1 MLRLG
6 LERREAKMVDINSFA
21 VLGGDKRQAA
31 LAESIAADGYTV
43 YAWGFDRLDLSESV
57 RKTDLA
63 EAVSKC
69 VNIVL
74 PLPVT
79 QDGVFLNAKYTD
91 EKVRLDFFVEPC
103 SLNLL
108 PSEFQKL
115 SVSMRLSI
123 IKHFL
128 EAVAEKFRF

>member
-1 MLRLG
+1 
-6 LERREAKMVDINSFA
+6 MVDINSFA

-43 YAWGFDRLDLSESV
+43 YAWGLTAWTYPNLCEDRV
-57 RKTDLA
+57 A

-79 QDGVFLNAKYTD
+79 QDGVFSMQNIRMKGSAG
-91 EKVRLDFFVEPC
+91 RRPC
-103 SLNLL
+103 RAHAA
-108 PSEFQKL
+108 QAG
-115 SVSMRLSI
+115 VWR
-123 IKHFL
+123 
-128 EAVAEKFRF
+128 

>member
-91 EKVRLDFFVEPC
+91 EKVRLDEG
-103 SLNLL
+103 L
-108 PSEFQKL
+108 
-115 SVSMRLSI
+115 
-123 IKHFL
+123 
-128 EAVAEKFRF
+128 AELMLHKQVFAG